1 MARDEGART
10 QAPQDERC
18 SCGVQEKGGLPR
30 TPWRRYAQSLVLA
43 LALALLGCGGDSVPN
58 LAGVWT
64 GTLQDNIAGTGSILL
79 TIGQHDTQLT
89 GTWQS
94 TFPDPSNNSSGDLSG
109 TVNEPSLA
117 LVLSAA
123 NSKDCSFTVSAHID
137 DDHHFSGTYTPF
149 NCSRPQGGNLDV
161 TRQ

>member
-10 QAPQDERC
+10 QAPQDERR
-18 SCGVQEKGGLPR
+18 SCGVQEKGALSGTL
-30 TPWRRYAQSLVLA
+30 WRRYAQSIVLA
-43 LALALLGCGGDSVPN
+43 LALALLGCGGDDVPN

-64 GTLQDNIAGTGSILL
+64 GTLQDNFVGTGSILL

-94 TFPDPSNNSSGDLSG
+94 TFPDPSNNNGGDLSG